1 MPDSATAFASETIA
15 RIIVVICFSCRSRLI
30 FNQGSLI
37 AGHRKAMVIKM
48 AQLAFLLYFFAMAS
62 GFAFGATHVLP
73 DDTIHRNLQVVVK
86 KDAIEVVVELG
97 MNDHTIRQLGK
108 KIDGKKDWSPSELEL
123 SRLFTK
129 VAAAAVGRNLE
140 LLVDGE
146 RLPLVLIS
154 DEPAGKH
161 HQTSRFVYRATVK
174 SWNKKSQ
181 VTLAD
186 GNWTDLYGQARV
198 AVKGKGVKLLDANAA
213 LLVVRAEPIELDE
226 LTSKERT
233 EMLTIRAVVGPST

>member
-1 MPDSATAFASETIA
+1 M
-15 RIIVVICFSCRSRLI
+15 LM
-30 FNQGSLI
+30 
-37 AGHRKAMVIKM
+37 KMV
-48 AQLAFLLYFFAMAS
+48 QVAFLLYFSVTAS
-62 GFAFGATHVLP
+62 EFAFGATHVLP
-73 DDTIHRNLQVVVK
+73 DDTIHRNLQVVIK

-97 MNDHTIRQLGK
+97 MNDQTARQLGK
-108 KIDGKKDWSPSELEL
+108 KIDGKKDWSLSELEL

-129 VAAAAVGRNLE
+129 VAAAVVGTNLE
-140 LLVDGE
+140 LIVDEE

-161 HQTSRFVYRATVK
+161 HQTSRFVYRAAVK
-174 SWNKKSQ
+174 DWNEKSQ

-186 GNWTDLYGQARV
+186 GNWLDLYGQARV

-226 LTSKERT
+226 LTREERI

>member
-1 MPDSATAFASETIA
+1 M
-15 RIIVVICFSCRSRLI
+15 LM
-30 FNQGSLI
+30 
-37 AGHRKAMVIKM
+37 KMV
-48 AQLAFLLYFFAMAS
+48 QVAFLLYFSVTAS
-62 GFAFGATHVLP
+62 EFAFGATHVLP
-73 DDTIHRNLQVVVK
+73 DDTIHRNLQVVIK

-97 MNDHTIRQLGK
+97 MNDQTARQLGK
-108 KIDGKKDWSPSELEL
+108 KIDGKKDWSLSELEL

-129 VAAAAVGRNLE
+129 VAAAVVGTNLE
-140 LLVDGE
+140 LIVDEE

-161 HQTSRFVYRATVK
+161 HQTSRFVYRAAVK
-174 SWNKKSQ
+174 DWNEKSQ

-186 GNWTDLYGQARV
+186 GNWLDLYGQARV

-226 LTSKERT
+226 LTREERI
-233 EMLTIRAVVGPST
+233 EMLTIRALVGPST

>member
-1 MPDSATAFASETIA
+1 M
-15 RIIVVICFSCRSRLI
+15 
-30 FNQGSLI
+30 
-37 AGHRKAMVIKM
+37 
-48 AQLAFLLYFFAMAS
+48 AFLLYFSVIAS
-62 GFAFGATHVLP
+62 GFAFGAPHVLP

-97 MNDHTIRQLGK
+97 MNDQTARQLGK
-108 KIDGKKDWSPSELEL
+108 KIDGKKDWSLSELEL

-129 VAAAAVGRNLE
+129 VAAAVVGTNLE
-140 LLVDGE
+140 LIVDEE

-161 HQTSRFVYRATVK
+161 HQTSRFVYRAAVK
-174 SWNKKSQ
+174 DWNEKSQ

-186 GNWTDLYGQARV
+186 GNWLDLYGQARV

-226 LTSKERT
+226 LTREERI
-233 EMLTIRAVVGPST
+233 EMLTIRALVGPST

>member
-1 MPDSATAFASETIA
+1 M
-15 RIIVVICFSCRSRLI
+15 L
-30 FNQGSLI
+30 
-37 AGHRKAMVIKM
+37 MKM
-48 AQLAFLLYFFAMAS
+48 IQMAFLLYFSVIAS
-62 GFAFGATHVLP
+62 GFAFGAPHVLP

-97 MNDHTIRQLGK
+97 MNDQTARQLGK
-108 KIDGKKDWSPSELEL
+108 KIDGKKDWSLSELEL

-129 VAAAAVGRNLE
+129 VAAAVVGTNLE
-140 LLVDGE
+140 LIVDEE

-161 HQTSRFVYRATVK
+161 HQTSRFVYRAAVK
-174 SWNKKSQ
+174 GWNEKSQ

-186 GNWTDLYGQARV
+186 GNWLDLYGQARV

-226 LTSKERT
+226 LTREERI
-233 EMLTIRAVVGPST
+233 EMLTIRALVGPST